1 MSNNCL
7 AGFPAF
13 GPRVD
18 TKIIYPTPN
27 TVTLPAGTYLPVDY
41 TNKLQVD
48 IPITSENTL
57 LPYCEPYKLP
67 LSPVNGPSK
76 YGTPYKPLLIA
87 QIKNN
92 DAAARTVYW
101 RYAATYAGSDT
112 FGGTISVPAGYYA
125 CIAASAVFA
134 WEYGKTDR
142 LWFYSPS
149 STNVEL
155 VAVHRLIFPQFLP
168 LLNTAQ
174 AVKDI
179 KIDVST
185 DSLLGGGA
193 CYTTTASFL
202 RASTPGLEY
211 LNTEGNI
218 SKLAGSANAT
228 YGFVHYPWGV
238 DSGIATVHATNPL
251 YHWQHAYVT
260 RIAYTPIL

>member
-1 MSNNCL
+1 
-7 AGFPAF
+7 
-13 GPRVD
+13 VD

-27 TVTLPAGTYLPVDY
+27 SVTFEAGTYLPTSSPPSPNVE
-41 TNKLQVD
+41 
-48 IPITSENTL
+48 ITITEENTL

-76 YGTPYKPLLIA
+76 YGRPYFPLLIV
-87 QIKNN
+87 QVKNN
-92 DAAARTVYW
+92 DALARTVYW
-101 RYAATYAGSDT
+101 KYQAIYGGSST
-112 FGGTISVPAGYYA
+112 GTGNIYVPAGYYA
-125 CIAASAVFA
+125 CIAAPAVFA

-155 VAVHRLIFPQFLP
+155 VAVHRLLFPQYLP

-202 RASTPGLEY
+202 RAATPGHEVS
-211 LNTEGNI
+211 NTEGSI

-228 YGFVHYPWGV
+228 YGFAYYSSGV
-238 DSGIATVHATNPL
+238 GTGIGRTSETNPL
-251 YHWQHAYVT
+251 YHWQFAAIT